1 MLPAPTER
9 TAIAHPL
16 HTSVLIAAMAAW
28 TLSGK
33 MTAGRMRASASPHV
47 IPLYL
52 TSILF
57 EWAVLAYIVWGI
69 RRHGASLE
77 TVLGPS
83 WTSPGRFFKDLGIAA
98 LFWFVSGLLLVL
110 FSRLLRA
117 DTAAQ
122 VQFMLPRTNVEVAVW
137 ILVAIT
143 AGVCEEALFR
153 GYLQRQF
160 IAFTGSVPLGLT
172 LSAIIF
178 GAGHAYQ
185 GLRSATLIGIY
196 GLMFSLL
203 AERGKSVRPGM
214 MAHAWQDTLSGIAL
228 RFQK

>member
-1 MLPAPTER
+1 
-9 TAIAHPL
+9 
-16 HTSVLIAAMAAW
+16 
-28 TLSGK
+28 
-33 MTAGRMRASASPHV
+33 MRASTSPHV

-57 EWAVLAYIVWGI
+57 EWAVLAFIVWGV
-69 RRHGASLE
+69 RRHGASME

-83 WTSPGRFFKDLGIAA
+83 WTSLARFFKDLGIAA
-98 LFWFVSGLLLVL
+98 TFWFVSGLLLVL

-117 DTAAQ
+117 DTAAE
-122 VQFMLPRTNVEVAVW
+122 VQFMLPRTAVEIAVW

-160 IAFTGSVPLGLT
+160 IAFTGSVPLGLI
-172 LSAIIF
+172 LSATIF

-203 AERGKSVRPGM
+203 AERRKSVRPGM
-214 MAHAWQDTLSGIAL
+214 IAHAWQDTLTGIVL
-228 RFQK
+228 SHK

>member
-1 MLPAPTER
+1 
-9 TAIAHPL
+9 
-16 HTSVLIAAMAAW
+16 
-28 TLSGK
+28 
-33 MTAGRMRASASPHV
+33 MRASASPHV
-47 IPLYL
+47 VPLYL

-57 EWAVLAYIVWGI
+57 EWAVLAYILWGV

-83 WTSPGRFFKDLGIAA
+83 WTSLRRFFKDLGIAA
-98 LFWFVSGLLLVL
+98 AFWLVSGILLVI

-122 VQFMLPRTNVEVAVW
+122 VQFMLPRTAVETAVW

-143 AGVCEEALFR
+143 AGIREEALFR

-160 IAFTGSVPLGLT
+160 IAFTGSVPLGLI
-172 LSAIIF
+172 LSSIIF

-185 GLRSATLIGIY
+185 GVRSATLIGIY
-196 GLMFSLL
+196 GLMFSLV
-203 AERGKSVRPGM
+203 AERRKSVRPGM
-214 MAHAWQDTLSGIAL
+214 IAHAWQDTLSGIAL